1 MEDKE
6 RKIFEE
12 ERFDAYLNK
21 VIIMSSKEYFRK
33 EALHNTRESKII
45 DDENFLEFINEKT
58 KKEEFNI
65 VAEDFI
71 EECDNPRLCDAIK
84 QLSEIEQAVVFFI
97 YDKELSR
104 EEVALKLDICVDT
117 VSRVKLRAIKKIGKY
132 MKG

>member
-97 YDKELSR
+97 YDKEL
-104 EEVALKLDICVDT
+104 
-117 VSRVKLRAIKKIGKY
+117 
-132 MKG
+132 